1 MSRRCHHGSPRHVPL
16 GRIPRRPA
24 APTPERP
31 APAATHQAP
40 APVRGFEQIEEGHEL
55 EASQPPAAD
64 APSVR
69 VEQVDVPRPA
79 VPAPIEA
86 DDAREF
92 VGDATGSVGPAPR
105 VVAPRPSAPP
115 PSAPPPSAPPA
126 GAPWPRAPRPAE
138 SRQPAP
144 LIARPESPRAH
155 VEREDTAIERTATA
169 PQLRRFIK
177 SRAYVPMHELRRRFV
192 INGGDD
198 EVTPVD
204 LERKRV
210 FVGLPEREG
219 RLLGELLRAGDIGYE
234 LSLDPISPIVVGVY
248 PMRPVTRV

>member
-1 MSRRCHHGSPRHVPL
+1 MTAVPADIAAL
-16 GRIPRRPA
+16 TDVAPPA
-24 APTPERP
+24 APEEQAPPANDAPHRDLAPPAEQPREQPAPSAPVAQPRAEPRP
-31 APAATHQAP
+31 AEPRPAH
-40 APVRGFEQIEEGHEL
+40 
-55 EASQPPAAD
+55 
-64 APSVR
+64 
-69 VEQVDVPRPA
+69 RPA
-79 VPAPIEA
+79 VPA
-86 DDAREF
+86 
-92 VGDATGSVGPAPR
+92 
-105 VVAPRPSAPP
+105 SA
-115 PSAPPPSAPPA
+115 AV
-126 GAPWPRAPRPAE
+126 
-138 SRQPAP
+138 QPAP
-144 LIARPESPRAH
+144 AGPARAQAEGDEA
-155 VEREDTAIERTATA
+155 AGERTATA

-177 SRAYVPMHELRRRFV
+177 SRAYVPMHELRRRFA